1 MLSGKGVTATEEK
14 KKTLLVITAI
24 ITGIIFISMGVS
36 FALVGSNSSFSGV
49 NVAEVIVSPVQKFF
63 SKIGGGVGGFFEFIG
78 DMRGYKEE
86 NLELKETTEQQA
98 QKIRELESYQ
108 QENQRLRAL
117 LELKENNADK
127 DMIGCEVI
135 AKEPGNWF
143 DVFTVDKG
151 ENYGIKKNDVV
162 ITNNGLAG
170 RVTEVGSTWAKV
182 VAIID
187 TDSSVGALVS
197 RTQDIAIVD
206 GDMTL
211 ADRGQCKLN
220 AITSAASLVVGD
232 EVETSGLGGI
242 YPKGLLIGTV
252 SEIKSDPSG
261 YTQYAVIDTAVDF
274 ERLREVLVIRMPSE
288 EMEE

>member
-1 MLSGKGVTATEEK
+1 MTDTEGK
-14 KKTLLVITAI
+14 KKVMLIVTLI
-24 ITGIIFISMGVS
+24 ITVVIFISMGIS

-49 NVAEVIVSPVQKFF
+49 NFAEVIVSPVQKFF
-63 SKIGGGVGGFFEFIG
+63 SAVGGSVGGFFEFIA

-86 NLELKETTEQQA
+86 NLELLEKSDKQA
-98 QKIRELESYQ
+98 QQIRELESYQ

-143 DVFTVDKG
+143 DVFTINKG
-151 ENYGIKKNDVV
+151 KNYSIKKNDVV
-162 ITNNGLAG
+162 VTNNGLVG
-170 RVTEVGSTWAKV
+170 RITEVGTTWAKV

-187 TDSSVGALVS
+187 TDSSVGAMVS

-206 GDMTL
+206 GDMAL

-232 EVETSGLGGI
+232 EIETSGLGGI
-242 YPKGLLIGTV
+242 YPKGILIGTIN
-252 SEIKSDPSG
+252 EIKSDPSG
-261 YTQYAVIDTAVDF
+261 YTQYAVIDMAVDF
-274 ERLREVLVIRMPSE
+274 ERLREVLVIRMPAE
-288 EMEE
+288 DVQE

>member
-1 MLSGKGVTATEEK
+1 MLIVT
-14 KKTLLVITAI
+14 LI
-24 ITGIIFISMGVS
+24 ITVVIFISMGIS

-49 NVAEVIVSPVQKFF
+49 NFAEVIVSPVQKFF
-63 SKIGGGVGGFFEFIG
+63 SAVGGSVGGFFEFIA

-86 NLELKETTEQQA
+86 NLELLEKSDKQA
-98 QKIRELESYQ
+98 QQIRELESYQ

-143 DVFTVDKG
+143 DVFTIDKG
-151 ENYGIKKNDVV
+151 KNYSIKKNDVV
-162 ITNNGLAG
+162 VTNNGLVG
-170 RVTEVGSTWAKV
+170 RITEVGTTWAKV

-187 TDSSVGALVS
+187 TDSSVGAMVS

-206 GDMTL
+206 GDMAL

-232 EVETSGLGGI
+232 EIETSGLGGI
-242 YPKGLLIGTV
+242 YPKGILIGTIN
-252 SEIKSDPSG
+252 EIKSDPSG
-261 YTQYAVIDTAVDF
+261 YTQYAVIDMAVDF
-274 ERLREVLVIRMPSE
+274 ERLREVLVIRMPAE
-288 EMEE
+288 DVQE